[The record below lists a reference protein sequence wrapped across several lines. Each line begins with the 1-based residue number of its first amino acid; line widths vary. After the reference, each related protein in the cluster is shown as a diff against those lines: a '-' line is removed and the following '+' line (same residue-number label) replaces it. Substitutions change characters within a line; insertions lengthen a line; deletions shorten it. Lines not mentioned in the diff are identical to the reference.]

1 MKIHLEYVAMLAVKG
16 ARSGS
21 EIELPD
27 GATIGTLLE
36 KLQVAP
42 AHCGSIA
49 PFVNNERVR
58 QTAVLKTG
66 DRVFLALPISGG

>member
-1 MKIHLEYVAMLAVKG
+1 MLAVKG

-27 GATIGTLLE
+27 GATIGALLE
-36 KLQVAP
+36 RLRVPP
-42 AHCGSIA
+42 AHRAAIA

-58 QTAVLKTG
+58 QTTILNNG
-66 DRVFLALPISGG
+66 DYVFLALPISGG